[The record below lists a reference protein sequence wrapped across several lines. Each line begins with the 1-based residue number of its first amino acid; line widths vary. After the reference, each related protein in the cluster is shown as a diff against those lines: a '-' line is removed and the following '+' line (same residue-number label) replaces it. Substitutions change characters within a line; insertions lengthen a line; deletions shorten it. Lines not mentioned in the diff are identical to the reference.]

1 MFAKIST
8 SIFFSSNCKECRFS
22 AKLAP
27 FGFNFFQMFVIDL
40 MHEVELGGWRSLLIH
55 LLRILQAAGPNLL
68 HKLDERY
75 VGQLFST
82 QSINMHSLFC
92 RFRQIPTFGRDTIRR
107 FSNNCSELKRLA
119 ARDYENLLQVCST
132 VPIIQ

>member
-1 MFAKIST
+1 MSCLGCIHPCLLTFPLH
-8 SIFFSSNCKECRFS
+8 FFFQIPKNAFS

-55 LLRILQAAGPNLL
+55 LLRILQAAGPGLL

-75 VGQLFST
+75 IGQLVPV
-82 QSINMHSLFC
+82 QSI
-92 RFRQIPTFGRDTIRR
+92 DTHT
-107 FSNNCSELKRLA
+107 
-119 ARDYENLLQVCST
+119 LLQ
-132 VPIIQ
+132 IQTNSNIWEGYNPEIFKQLF

>member
-1 MFAKIST
+1 MFANIST
-8 SIFFSSNCKECRFS
+8 SFFFFQIPKNAFS

-55 LLRILQAAGPNLL
+55 LLRILQAAGPGLL

-75 VGQLFST
+75 IGQLVPA
-82 QSINMHSLFC
+82 QSINTHSLADSDKF
-92 RFRQIPTFGRDTIRR
+92 QHLGGIQ
-107 FSNNCSELKRLA
+107 SE
-119 ARDYENLLQVCST
+119 NFQTT
-132 VPIIQ
+132 VLN

>member
-1 MFAKIST
+1 MSCLGCIHPHLLTSPLHFFFFQISK
-8 SIFFSSNCKECRFS
+8 NAFS

-55 LLRILQAAGPNLL
+55 LLRILQAAGPGLL

-75 VGQLFST
+75 IGQLFST
-82 QSINMHSLFC
+82 QKTDTHSLADLDKFLHLGGIQ
-92 RFRQIPTFGRDTIRR
+92 FESSQ
-107 FSNNCSELKRLA
+107 L
-119 ARDYENLLQVCST
+119 T
-132 VPIIQ
+132 VLN